1 MKTAEP
7 DHLISAASHRP
18 TPLRGGMGRL
28 VLPTP
33 LSRDVPWDSLGR
45 GVRRL
50 VLGAPEQGYLVHDF
64 ARSGWHGRKV
74 QCGCGR
80 HLGWTALWRQCRHGG
95 WAVMDVAALVEGGI
109 QSGLGDM

>member
-18 TPLRGGMGRL
+18 TPYRGGMGRL

-33 LSRDVPWDSLGR
+33 LSRDVPWDDLGQC
-45 GVRRL
+45 VRRL
-50 VLGAPEQGYLVHDF
+50 GLGASEQRYLVPDY

-80 HLGWTALWRQCRHGG
+80 HLGWTALWRQCCHVDGE
-95 WAVMDVAALVEGGI
+95 AMCMAALVEARI